1 MSSRYQSLLGKNVLI
16 TGAVAGIGEA
26 TAIRFAQEGANVAIN
41 YFDFPDQP
49 EAKAAE
55 KRICIIS
62 DTNKCKHL
70 RVQADVSNAIEVA
83 RMFTEVIK
91 AWGSIDILVNNA
103 GIQTQ
108 APSVSMTVDD
118 FDRVVATN
126 LRGTF
131 LCSQQ
136 ALKHFLARQSAGVI
150 INNSSVHEVIP
161 KPGYVGY
168 SVSKGG
174 LGNLTKTLAM
184 EYAHKGIRVNA
195 VAPGAIIT
203 PINPWSSDKKAKAK
217 VEKHIPLGR
226 AGQAE
231 EIASVI
237 AFLASSESSYI
248 TGQTLYVDGGL
259 TLYPE
264 FREDWSS

>member
-16 TGAVAGIGEA
+16 TGAVTGIGEA

-41 YFDFPDQP
+41 YFACPDKP
-49 EAKAAE
+49 DAEAAE
-55 KRICIIS
+55 KRICKIS
-62 DTNKCKHL
+62 DNNKCKHL
-70 RVQADVSNAIEVA
+70 SVVADVSNAVEVA
-83 RMFTEVIK
+83 KMFTDVIK
-91 AWGSIDILVNNA
+91 ALGSIDILVNNA

-108 APSVSMTVDD
+108 TPSDSMTVDD
-118 FDRVVATN
+118 FDRVIDTN

-136 ALKHFLARQSAGVI
+136 ALKHFLARRAGGVI

-161 KPGYVGY
+161 KPGYLGY

-174 LGNLTKTLAM
+174 LGNMTKTLAL

-195 VAPGAIIT
+195 VAPGAIAT
-203 PINPWSSDKKAKAK
+203 PINPWSNDKKAKTK

-226 AGQAE
+226 AGQAK
-231 EIASVI
+231 EIAAVI